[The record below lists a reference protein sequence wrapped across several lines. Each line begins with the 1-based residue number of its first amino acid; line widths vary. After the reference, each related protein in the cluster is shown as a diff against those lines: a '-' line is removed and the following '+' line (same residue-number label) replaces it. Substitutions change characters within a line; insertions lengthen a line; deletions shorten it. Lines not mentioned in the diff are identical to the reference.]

1 MNKALRIT
9 LSIAVMGLLFAS
21 CGNNNPRNR
30 GIEAGKAACKCY
42 QLEGFEAVESC
53 LKEIERNNAEFL
65 DDTAYTNAM
74 EEEMIRCANEGVIDI
89 VKPIKE
95 ASK

>member
-9 LSIAVMGLLFAS
+9 LGISLLGLLCTA
-21 CGNNNPRNR
+21 CGGNNPRNR